1 MFSFVFVS
9 CLKIVDIAHG
19 DKPGRCECG
28 NRETRIIARWRAAL
42 YHDEMRG
49 TEFGE
54 LSAFMAVAEQR
65 NFTRAAKQLGISPAT
80 LSETIRH
87 LEDRLAVRLLNR
99 TTRSVAPTEAGE
111 KLLARLR
118 PVIDDYEAAI
128 DSLNE
133 FRDKPAGLLR
143 LTVAP
148 PAAQSV
154 LAPLLAKFLAQYP
167 DIKLEISVDSA
178 NVDIV
183 AQQFDAGIRS
193 GDRID
198 RDMIAVKVTDE
209 WRSATVGAPAYLAK
223 RGTPK
228 APQDLAAHNCI
239 RLRLASGAVLPWRFE
254 KDGRNFE
261 IAVSGSLTL
270 NETSL
275 MAPALLGGVGLAQLP
290 RAYVAAAIAEG
301 RLMSLLE
308 EWQPSGAPFALYY
321 SSRRQT
327 PAALQALIDF
337 LRKNKK

>member
-1 MFSFVFVS
+1 MFFSFVFIS
-9 CLKIVDIAHG
+9 HPNIVDIARC
-19 DKPGRCECG
+19 DKPDHHECRLG
-28 NRETRIIARWRAAL
+28 EIRTIAIGVPPC
-42 YHDEMRG
+42 YDGDMRG

-80 LSETIRH
+80 LSETIRN

-183 AQQFDAGIRS
+183 AQQFDAGIRA
-193 GDRID
+193 GDRVD

-209 WRSATVGAPAYLAK
+209 WRSAMVGAPAYLAK

-228 APQDLAAHNCI
+228 AP
-239 RLRLASGAVLPWRFE
+239 RR
-254 KDGRNFE
+254 
-261 IAVSGSLTL
+261 
-270 NETSL
+270 
-275 MAPALLGGVGLAQLP
+275 
-290 RAYVAAAIAEG
+290 
-301 RLMSLLE
+301 
-308 EWQPSGAPFALYY
+308 
-321 SSRRQT
+321 SRR
-327 PAALQALIDF
+327 A
-337 LRKNKK
+337 

>member
-1 MFSFVFVS
+1 
-9 CLKIVDIAHG
+9 
-19 DKPGRCECG
+19 
-28 NRETRIIARWRAAL
+28 
-42 YHDEMRG
+42 MRG

-80 LSETIRH
+80 LSQSIRT
-87 LEDRLAVRLLNR
+87 LEERLGVRLLNR

-111 KLLARLR
+111 KLLLRLR

-154 LAPLLAKFLAQYP
+154 LAPVLAKFLAQYP
-167 DIKLEISVDSA
+167 DIRLEISVDSA
-178 NVDIV
+178 NIDIV
-183 AQQFDAGIRS
+183 AQQFDAGIRA

-198 RDMIAVKVTDE
+198 RDMIAVRITDE
-209 WRSATVGAPAYLAK
+209 WQTAVVGSATYLAK
-223 RGTPK
+223 RGKPK
-228 APQDLAAHNCI
+228 SPEDLLAHNCI
-239 RLRLASGAVLPWRFE
+239 RLRMPNGALLPWRFQ
-254 KDGRNFE
+254 KDGKIFDV
-261 IAVSGSLTL
+261 AVNGSLIL

-275 MAPALLGGVGLAQLP
+275 MAPAIIDGVGLTQIP

-301 RLMSLLE
+301 RVVSLLE

-321 SSRRQT
+321 PSRRQT

-337 LRKNKK
+337 LRKDQRGRSSR

>member
-1 MFSFVFVS
+1 
-9 CLKIVDIAHG
+9 
-19 DKPGRCECG
+19 
-28 NRETRIIARWRAAL
+28 
-42 YHDEMRG
+42 MRG

-65 NFTRAAKQLGISPAT
+65 NFTRAAKQIGISPAT

-87 LEDRLAVRLLNR
+87 LEERLGVRLLNR

-128 DSLNE
+128 ESLNE

-148 PAAQSV
+148 PAAQAV

-178 NVDIV
+178 NLDIV
-183 AQQFDAGIRS
+183 AQQFDAGIRAS
-193 GDRID
+193 DRID
-198 RDMIAVKVTDE
+198 RDMIAVKITDA
-209 WRSATVGAPAYLAK
+209 WRTAVVAAPAYLAR

-228 APQDLAAHNCI
+228 APEELAAHNCI
-239 RLRLASGAVLPWRFE
+239 RIRLSSGALLPWRFQ
-254 KDGRNFE
+254 RNGKGFDV
-261 IAVSGSLTL
+261 AVTGSLIL

-275 MAPALLGGVGLAQLP
+275 MAPAILGGVGLAQLP
-290 RAYVAAAIAEG
+290 RAYVETAIASG
-301 RLMSLLE
+301 KVTALLE
-308 EWQPSGAPFALYY
+308 EWQPSGAPFAIYY
-321 SSRRQT
+321 PSRRQT
-327 PAALQALIDF
+327 PAALQALVDF
-337 LRKNKK
+337 LRKEQRSRAGH

>member
-1 MFSFVFVS
+1 
-9 CLKIVDIAHG
+9 
-19 DKPGRCECG
+19 
-28 NRETRIIARWRAAL
+28 
-42 YHDEMRG
+42 MRG

-65 NFTRAAKQLGISPAT
+65 NFTRAAKHLGISPAT
-80 LSETIRH
+80 LSETIRN
-87 LEDRLAVRLLNR
+87 LEERLAVRLLNR

-154 LAPLLAKFLAQYP
+154 IGPMLAKFLAQYP
-167 DIKLEISVDSA
+167 DIKLEISIDSA
-178 NVDIV
+178 NIDIV
-183 AQQFDAGIRS
+183 AQQFDAGIRA
-193 GDRID
+193 GDRVD
-198 RDMIAVKVTDE
+198 RDMIAVRITDE
-209 WRSATVGAPAYLAK
+209 WRSAVVGAPGYLAQ

-228 APQDLAAHNCI
+228 APEDLADHNCI
-239 RLRLASGAVLPWRFE
+239 RLRVASGTILPWRFQ
-254 KDGRNFE
+254 KDGKSFE
-261 IAVSGSLTL
+261 IAVSGSLIL
-270 NETSL
+270 NEASL
-275 MAPALLGGVGLAQLP
+275 MGPALQGGVGLAQLP
-290 RAYVAAAIAEG
+290 RAYVAAAIADG
-301 RLMSLLE
+301 RLVSLIE

-321 SSRRQT
+321 PSRRQT

-337 LRKNKK
+337 LRNEQRGRAPR

>member
-1 MFSFVFVS
+1 
-9 CLKIVDIAHG
+9 
-19 DKPGRCECG
+19 
-28 NRETRIIARWRAAL
+28 
-42 YHDEMRG
+42 MRG

-54 LSAFMAVAEQR
+54 LSAFIVVAEER

-80 LSETIRH
+80 LSETIRN
-87 LEDRLAVRLLNR
+87 LEERLGIRLLNR

-111 KLLARLR
+111 KLLSRLR
-118 PVIDDYEAAI
+118 PVVDDYEAAI

-133 FRDKPAGLLR
+133 FRDKPAGLVR

-178 NVDIV
+178 NVNIV

-198 RDMIAVKVTDE
+198 RDMIAVKITDE
-209 WRSATVGAPAYLAK
+209 WRSAVVGTPAYLAR

-228 APQDLAAHNCI
+228 APEDLAQHNCI
-239 RLRLASGAVLPWRFE
+239 RLRLSNGALLPWRFRKGE
-254 KDGRNFE
+254 KSME
-261 IAVSGSLTL
+261 IAVTGSLIL

-275 MAPALLGGVGLAQLP
+275 MAPAVLDGVGLVQLP
-290 RAYVAAAIAEG
+290 RAYLANAIADG
-301 RLMSLLE
+301 RVVSLLE
-308 EWQPSGAPFALYY
+308 EWQPIGAPFALYY
-321 SSRRQT
+321 SSRRQM

-337 LRKNKK
+337 LRKNQRASR

>member
-1 MFSFVFVS
+1 
-9 CLKIVDIAHG
+9 
-19 DKPGRCECG
+19 
-28 NRETRIIARWRAAL
+28 
-42 YHDEMRG
+42 MRG

-80 LSETIRH
+80 LSETIRN
-87 LEDRLAVRLLNR
+87 LEERLGIRLLNR

-111 KLLARLR
+111 KLLLRLR

-128 DSLNE
+128 ESLNE

-198 RDMIAVKVTDE
+198 RDMIAVKITDE
-209 WRSATVGAPAYLAK
+209 WRSAVVGTPAYLAR

-228 APQDLAAHNCI
+228 TPQDLADHNCI
-239 RLRLASGAVLPWRFE
+239 RLRLSNGAMLPWRFQ
-254 KDGRNFE
+254 KSGKSFD
-261 IAVSGSLTL
+261 IPVSGSLIL

-275 MAPALLGGVGLAQLP
+275 MGPAVLDGVGLVQLP
-290 RAYVAAAIAEG
+290 RAYVATGIAEG
-301 RLMSLLE
+301 RVVSLLE
-308 EWQPSGAPFALYY
+308 EWQPSGAPFAIYY
-321 SSRRQT
+321 SSRRQM

-337 LRKNKK
+337 LRKNQRASR